1 MADTVTCIQQIVM
14 NLNWYCLNPPEL
26 KYKLVKILLPI
37 VSVCVVCMYLR
48 LQLTIHESAGHKKER
63 GLPKAS

>member
-37 VSVCVVCMYLR
+37 VSVCGMYV
-48 LQLTIHESAGHKKER
+48 
-63 GLPKAS
+63 PKATINDT